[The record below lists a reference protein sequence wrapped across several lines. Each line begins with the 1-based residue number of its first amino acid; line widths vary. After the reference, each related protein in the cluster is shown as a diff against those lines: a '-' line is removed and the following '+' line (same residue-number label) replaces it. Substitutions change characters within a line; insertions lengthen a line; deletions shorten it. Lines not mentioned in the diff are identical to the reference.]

1 MENEEF
7 KPKKLS
13 MTNTK
18 KELLDTYGE
27 LVKRC
32 KRRNSKRKRN

>member
-1 MENEEF
+1 MENENF

-18 KELLDTYGE
+18 KELLDAYNE
-27 LVKRC
+27 LVK
-32 KRRNSKRKRN
+32 KLMEKEKAN